1 MSNESFSL
9 AMMRRGDGNIGDPTA
24 VAFVTDR
31 HGFLDLEI

>member
-1 MSNESFSL
+1 
-9 AMMRRGDGNIGDPTA
+9 MMRRGDGNISDPTA